1 MHPHQPEPADPD
13 GSSLEALWGFAAA
26 FPPAVLLCAAVLLA
40 LAALG

>member
-1 MHPHQPEPADPD
+1 MHPHQPEPDAPD

-26 FPPAVLLCAAVLLA
+26 FPPAVLLCGTVLLA